1 MSNILSK
8 IINEE
13 IDKIDSGIQELQNLI
28 RSGVQ
33 AKNNILTP
41 DGKNVYVIRA
51 CSKGEYDFVMQGGIS
66 GKFWGSRKSY
76 QNEYYLIR
84 QSIGRGISWES
95 NMDFRETLSNWPDEP
110 RVEYPNPKFRK
121 PSRLIDIFQEVGTA
135 SYLTDIDYILDK
147 RGEIVYSK

>member
-51 CSKGEYDFVMQGGIS
+51 CSKGEYDFVD
-66 GKFWGSRKSY
+66 KAFNWDSY
-76 QNEYYLIR
+76 ELI
-84 QSIGRGISWES
+84 EV
-95 NMDFRETLSNWPDEP
+95 N
-110 RVEYPNPKFRK
+110 
-121 PSRLIDIFQEVGTA
+121 IDI
-135 SYLTDIDYILDK
+135 I
-147 RGEIVYSK
+147 